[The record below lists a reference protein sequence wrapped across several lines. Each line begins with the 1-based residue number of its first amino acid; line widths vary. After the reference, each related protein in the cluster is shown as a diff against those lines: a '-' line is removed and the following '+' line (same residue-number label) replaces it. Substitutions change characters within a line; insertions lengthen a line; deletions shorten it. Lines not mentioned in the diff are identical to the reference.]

1 MAQQKRLGCVTARR
15 RHETLKG
22 AVSAAYYRFYL
33 LQADNHIARRREDY
47 FANDAIAM
55 AAAKRLIGDFP
66 GVEIWCGP
74 RKVVTLSR
82 EAAVLQPQPHQA
94 VRLISR
100 NRRLLQQ
107 AAAAAGRTEAL
118 RAQSAARRHSDW
130 VPPGCRPS
138 PAPTQNNTCSPA
150 AASPVGRGLASCHP
164 CVN

>member
-1 MAQQKRLGCVTARR
+1 L
-15 RHETLKG
+15 
-22 AVSAAYYRFYL
+22 AAYYRFYL

-55 AAAKRLIGDFP
+55 VAAKRLIGDFP

-94 VRLISR
+94 ARLISR

-107 AAAAAGRTEAL
+107 AASAVRRTEAL
-118 RAQSAARRHSDW
+118 RAQSATRRHSDW
-130 VPPGCRPS
+130 APPDWRPPS
-138 PAPTQNNTCSPA
+138 APTQDSTGSPA
-150 AASPVGRGLASCHP
+150 AASLVGLGLASCHP
-164 CVN
+164 CASTRERRLPAYPRPHGAADENCAH